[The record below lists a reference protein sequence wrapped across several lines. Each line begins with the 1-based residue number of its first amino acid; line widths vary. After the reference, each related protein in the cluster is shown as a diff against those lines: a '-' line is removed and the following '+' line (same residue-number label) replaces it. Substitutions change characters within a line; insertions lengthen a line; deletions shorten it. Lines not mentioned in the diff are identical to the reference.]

1 MNLQSTEYKHKKF
14 GPVPPPEG
22 TPATPPPHST
32 TTSDLSPEQPQ
43 FQTNQRPTNP
53 PQISF
58 SFGNADSSNL
68 HQNRYVR
75 NPISITSDTIIRPQ
89 PRRAQPPVS
98 SVQPIIF
105 YREILLEPPAPSV
118 SLYQSQDRIPN
129 HSFITP
135 KIFPNEYPRRP
146 PTSVLELPEAAGG
159 RQLVTAA
166 GAARLGLNSPGGRR
180 SSAAVAPGL
189 PIVDIQQQHKIYST
203 NGTVVAAAPN
213 KYPTTAYSLNPD
225 VSLQRVPTNNTNF
238 SISPAS
244 ATSSATSSGTSSPPS
259 VISSRSQIENDR
271 YVHLQVSSFKNAFRY
286 IIFIPVP
293 KCSML

>member
-1 MNLQSTEYKHKKF
+1 M
-14 GPVPPPEG
+14 
-22 TPATPPPHST
+22 
-32 TTSDLSPEQPQ
+32 
-43 FQTNQRPTNP
+43 
-53 PQISF
+53 
-58 SFGNADSSNL
+58 
-68 HQNRYVR
+68 
-75 NPISITSDTIIRPQ
+75 
-89 PRRAQPPVS
+89 
-98 SVQPIIF
+98 QPIIF
-105 YREILLEPPAPSV
+105 YREILLEPPTPSLP
-118 SLYQSQDRIPN
+118 LYQSQDRIPN

-135 KIFPNEYPRRP
+135 KIFPSTNEYHRRP
-146 PTSVLELPEAAGG
+146 PTSVLELPVAADG

-180 SSAAVAPGL
+180 SSSAVAPGL

-293 KCSML
+293 KWSML

>member
-1 MNLQSTEYKHKKF
+1 M
-14 GPVPPPEG
+14 
-22 TPATPPPHST
+22 
-32 TTSDLSPEQPQ
+32 
-43 FQTNQRPTNP
+43 
-53 PQISF
+53 
-58 SFGNADSSNL
+58 
-68 HQNRYVR
+68 
-75 NPISITSDTIIRPQ
+75 
-89 PRRAQPPVS
+89 
-98 SVQPIIF
+98 QPIIF
-105 YREILLEPPAPSV
+105 YREILLEPPAPSL

-135 KIFPNEYPRRP
+135 RIFPSANEYPRRP
-146 PTSVLELPEAAGG
+146 PTSVLELPVAADG

-180 SSAAVAPGL
+180 SSSAVAPGL
-189 PIVDIQQQHKIYST
+189 PIVDIPQQHKIYST
-203 NGTVVAAAPN
+203 NGNAVAAAPN

-271 YVHLQVSSFKNAFRY
+271 YVHLQVSSFKNAFR
-286 IIFIPVP
+286 
-293 KCSML
+293 

>member
-1 MNLQSTEYKHKKF
+1 MEPST
-14 GPVPPPEG
+14 
-22 TPATPPPHST
+22 
-32 TTSDLSPEQPQ
+32 
-43 FQTNQRPTNP
+43 
-53 PQISF
+53 
-58 SFGNADSSNL
+58 
-68 HQNRYVR
+68 
-75 NPISITSDTIIRPQ
+75 
-89 PRRAQPPVS
+89 
-98 SVQPIIF
+98 
-105 YREILLEPPAPSV
+105 PSL

-135 KIFPNEYPRRP
+135 RIFPSANEYPRRP
-146 PTSVLELPEAAGG
+146 PTSVLELPVAADG

-180 SSAAVAPGL
+180 SSAAVVPGL
-189 PIVDIQQQHKIYST
+189 PIVDIKQQHKIYST
-203 NGTVVAAAPN
+203 NGNAVAAAPN

>member
-1 MNLQSTEYKHKKF
+1 M
-14 GPVPPPEG
+14 
-22 TPATPPPHST
+22 
-32 TTSDLSPEQPQ
+32 
-43 FQTNQRPTNP
+43 
-53 PQISF
+53 
-58 SFGNADSSNL
+58 
-68 HQNRYVR
+68 
-75 NPISITSDTIIRPQ
+75 
-89 PRRAQPPVS
+89 
-98 SVQPIIF
+98 QPIIF
-105 YREILLEPPAPSV
+105 YREIRLEPPAPSH

-135 KIFPNEYPRRP
+135 KIFPSTNEYHRRP
-146 PTSVLELPEAAGG
+146 PTSVLELPVAAGG
-159 RQLVTAA
+159 RQLVTAT
-166 GAARLGLNSPGGRR
+166 GAATLGLNSPGGRR
-180 SSAAVAPGL
+180 SSSAVAPGL
-189 PIVDIQQQHKIYST
+189 PIVDIVQQQHKIYST